1 MKEEPRLEFLIKQL
15 EDTDGVIGKY
25 NERIRDFVENGESLV
40 SHYARPINTIP
51 GFGPY
56 GSLVIASEI
65 GDINRFPDEFRLFS
79 FAGVVPRIY
88 QSGDNEWRGHITKG
102 DTFLKMTLLQ
112 CTNIHTRFSKE
123 SAITYR
129 YEESRDRIGR
139 KRAKVGSMK
148 RLLGVIYWMP
158 KRDEEYHDR

>member
-1 MKEEPRLEFLIKQL
+1 MIRQL
-15 EDTDGVIGKY
+15 EETDTTIGKY
-25 NERIRDFVENGESLV
+25 NEKIADFVENNKSLV
-40 SHYARPINTIP
+40 SHYARLTNTIP

-79 FAGVVPRIY
+79 FAGVVPRLY
-88 QSGDNEWRGHITKG
+88 QSDDKECKGHITKG
-102 DTFLKMTLLQ
+102 DTFLKTILLQ
-112 CTNIHTRFSKE
+112 CANVHTRFDKE

-129 YEESRDRIGR
+129 YEKSRDRIG
-139 KRAKVGSMK
+139 KKKAKVGSMK
-148 RLLGVIYWMP
+148 RLLRVIYWML